1 MKRLNKYSHI
11 SVSFKEKNGF
21 VTVSGKLCAMI
32 YNKVAETGFLELYR
46 VERIFNN
53 LTIIG
58 RIIRE
63 KIR

>member
-21 VTVSGKLCAMI
+21 MTVSGKLCAKV
-32 YNKVAETGFLELYR
+32 YNKVTETGFLELYR
-46 VERIFNN
+46 VERMFND
-53 LTIIG
+53 LAVIG